1 MDYSKLHNKQQP
13 TTPLLSFTTD
23 FKYIRDMKKLILI
36 LKFIRTGL
44 TIRNLLISTLGG
56 IAMLFLIF
64 VIGFFIG
71 DLDYFEWNND
81 LIFPIIMGAA
91 VSLSLLEKPTISW
104 EEYWKKNK

>member
-1 MDYSKLHNKQQP
+1 
-13 TTPLLSFTTD
+13 
-23 FKYIRDMKKLILI
+23 MKKLILI

-71 DLDYFEWNND
+71 GLDYFEWNND

-91 VSLSLLEKPTISW
+91 VSLSLLEKPTITW
-104 EEYWKKNK
+104 EEYWKKNKWKK